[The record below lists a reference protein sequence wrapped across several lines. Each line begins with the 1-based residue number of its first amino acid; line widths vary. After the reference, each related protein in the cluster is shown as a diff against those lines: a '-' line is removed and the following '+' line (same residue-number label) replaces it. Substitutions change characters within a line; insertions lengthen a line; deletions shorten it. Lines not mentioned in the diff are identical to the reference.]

1 MIMKPILY
9 AIISIMPRKYF
20 GLILKRIFEL
30 KSPRILVSIMK
41 KLFVSFYKIDM
52 SDAELTIE
60 KYDSVQSLFCR
71 KLKKNSRPAG
81 TGLVSPVDG
90 FISEAGLINN
100 NVLIQ
105 AKNIEY
111 KLDKLL
117 PAEYADLFAGGWFC
131 AIYLA
136 PYNYHRIHSPVE
148 GEIESFYYQPGD
160 FWPVNGLTLNNV
172 KGLFNVN
179 ERVST
184 LINTGAYKVC
194 SVKVAAM
201 GVGNVRLSYLD
212 DNEKKY
218 KRGLT
223 KFEFPKKI
231 NKLDELGIFAF
242 GSTVILISDFK
253 AGSEELF
260 LLKNKIIKTGETLFD
275 QFKN

>member
-1 MIMKPILY
+1 MKTILY
-9 AIISIMPRKYF
+9 AIVSIMPRKFF

-30 KSPRILVSIMK
+30 KSPKILVSIMK

-52 SDAELTIE
+52 SDAEADIE
-60 KYDSVQSLFCR
+60 KYDSVQKLFCR
-71 KLKKNSRPAG
+71 KLKKNCRPAG
-81 TGLVSPVDG
+81 PGLVSPVDG

-100 NVLIQ
+100 NTLIQ

-111 KLDKLL
+111 KLDQLL
-117 PAEYADLFAGGWFC
+117 PAEYVGLFAGGWFC
-131 AIYLA
+131 SIYLA
-136 PYNYHRIHSPVE
+136 PYNYHRIHSPVD

-160 FWPVNGLTLNNV
+160 FWPVNGLTLNKV

-184 LINTGAYKVC
+184 LIKTMNSNVC
-194 SVKVAAM
+194 VVKVAAM
-201 GVGNVRLSYLD
+201 GVGDVRLSYLN

-223 KFEFPKKI
+223 KFEFPKTI

-253 AGSEELF
+253 ADSEVLF
-260 LLKNKIIKTGETLFD
+260 LLKSKIIKTGETLLS